1 MTINQNPLTGEVDG
15 YDESTYS
22 RKCECGE
29 DIKMLFLYISTET
42 ENGVGWFDDGGSVS
56 GKEEIFRLEKYE
68 EDQIPDGY
76 KYSPVMCSP
85 ICSN

>member
-1 MTINQNPLTGEVDG
+1 MT
-15 YDESTYS
+15 ESKYS

-29 DIKMLFLYISTET
+29 DTEMLFLYILADT
-42 ENGVGWFDDGGSVS
+42 ENGVGWANEAEESS
-56 GKEEIFRLEKYE
+56 EEIFRSEKYE

-76 KYSPVMCSP
+76 KYSPVICSP

>member
-1 MTINQNPLTGEVDG
+1 MTINQNPLAGEVDG

-29 DIKMLFLYISTET
+29 DIKMLFVYIDSNKTEPP
-42 ENGVGWFDDGGSVS
+42 S
-56 GKEEIFRLEKYE
+56 GETSNDKETIYRLEKYE